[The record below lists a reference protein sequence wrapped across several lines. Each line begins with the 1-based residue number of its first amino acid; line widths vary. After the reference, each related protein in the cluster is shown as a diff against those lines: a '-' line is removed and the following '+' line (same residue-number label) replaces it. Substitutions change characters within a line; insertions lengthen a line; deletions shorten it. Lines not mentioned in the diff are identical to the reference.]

1 MSQVTLSVKIDEK
14 VKKDFSILC
23 DELGLNMT
31 TAINIFMKTVIREQK
46 IPFEIGLKPN
56 KETIEAIT
64 DVNSGK
70 NLSKTFNS
78 ISELME
84 DLNA

>member
-64 DVNSGK
+64 DVSSGK

-78 ISELME
+78 VSELME